1 MKLKKILSL
10 CLAGAMV
17 LSMAACGSS
26 DAGNDAPAESSAA
39 STGAPA
45 ESSAAS
51 TGAET
56 FKIGG
61 IGPTTGGAAIY
72 GNAVKNA
79 IQIAVDEVNANGGIN
94 GYQIEYDFQDDE
106 HDAEKAINAYNTLKD
121 WGMQILVG
129 TVTSKPCEAVVEKTS
144 EDGMFQITPS
154 ATSVNSI
161 MHENAFRMCFS
172 DPAQGTESA
181 NYIADNGL
189 ATKIAVIYDSSD
201 TYSSGIYTQFATTA
215 QERGLEIV
223 VAEGFTADTK
233 TDFTVQ
239 IEKAKTAG
247 ADLLFLPIYYSE
259 AALILQQA
267 AKVGYEP
274 VVFGVDG
281 MDGILSVENFDTT
294 LAEGLIF
301 LTPFASTAEDELT
314 QNFVKTYEEKH
325 GETPNQFAADAYDC
339 IYVLKAAMEKAGVT
353 PDMSIEDICAALTP
367 VMPEMSYTGLTGA
380 EISWTADGEPSKAPI
395 VVKIVN
401 GVYELQ

>member
-26 DAGNDAPAESSAA
+26 NSGSDAAA
-39 STGAPA
+39 D
-45 ESSAAS
+45 SSAAS

-94 GYQIEYDFQDDE
+94 GYQVEYDFQDDE

-144 EDGMFQITPS
+144 EDSMFQITPS

-172 DPAQGTESA
+172 DPNQGTESA

-259 AALILQQA
+259 AALILQQSE
-267 AKVGYEP
+267 KVGYEP

-281 MDGILSVENFDTT
+281 MDGILSVENFDTA

-314 QNFVKTYEEKH
+314 QNFVKTYEEKY

-339 IYVLKAAMEKAGVT
+339 VYVLKAAMEKAGVT
-353 PDMSIEDICAALTP
+353 PDMSVEDICAALTP
-367 VMPEMSYTGLTGA
+367 VMPEMSYTGLTG
-380 EISWTADGEPSKAPI
+380 ENISWTADGEPSKAPI
-395 VVKIVN
+395 VVKIVD
-401 GVYELQ
+401 GAYELQ